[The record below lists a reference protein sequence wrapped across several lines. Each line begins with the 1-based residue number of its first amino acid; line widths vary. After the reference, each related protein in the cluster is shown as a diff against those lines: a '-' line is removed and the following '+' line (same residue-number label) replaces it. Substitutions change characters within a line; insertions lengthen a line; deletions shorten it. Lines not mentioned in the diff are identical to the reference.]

1 MTAMSEPAGRREKVT
16 AEEWVRRVCTLVLAG
31 VAVYARTSISVASLG
46 KAALIRSRRCCGRCR
61 WTACWCGHGRRAH
74 VQQADQPPVPDRGV
88 GVVLGGHRHV
98 AHGQHRRC
106 PELTWQPI
114 LVAGWP
120 PVALLLA
127 VELLARGPRDSGR
140 R

>member
-1 MTAMSEPAGRREKVT
+1 VAAVGGRRVGAAT
-16 AEEWVRRVCTLVLAG
+16 VGVLTSSK
-31 VAVYARTSISVASLG
+31 RTS
-46 KAALIRSRRCCGRCR
+46 RRYRI
-61 WTACWCGHGRRAH
+61 
-74 VQQADQPPVPDRGV
+74 
-88 GVVLGGHRHV
+88 VVWVSFWAGI

-106 PELTWQPI
+106 PELAWQPI